1 MLKHSMV
8 LALVGGLVAGCTQEG
23 RISNTGAGAGIGA
36 LVGAGIGAAVAG
48 NRGQGALI
56 GAGIGA
62 LAGGAVGYYMDE
74 QEKELR
80 QKMAGT
86 GVEVQRVGDS
96 IKLIMPGGV
105 TFRTGSA
112 EIQPQ
117 FYSPLD
123 QVASVLQQ
131 YPQSLVDV
139 VGHTDNVGSDQM
151 NQQLSERRASA
162 VASYFMSRGVIAQR
176 LNAYGMGETQPVADN
191 STDFGRQQNRR
202 VEVLIRPYTG

>member
-1 MLKHSMV
+1 MLKHALV
-8 LALVGGLVAGCTQEG
+8 LALAGGLVAGCAEDG

-36 LVGAGIGAAVAG
+36 LLGAGIGAAVAG

-62 LAGGAVGYYMDE
+62 LAGGSVGYYMDQ
-74 QEKELR
+74 QEKQLR
-80 QKMAGT
+80 EKMAGT

-96 IKLIMPGGV
+96 IRLIMPGGV
-105 TFRTGSA
+105 TFRTGSS

-117 FYSPLD
+117 FYGPLD
-123 QVASVLQQ
+123 QVAGVLQQ
-131 YPQSLVDV
+131 YPQSLIDV

-162 VASYFMSRGVIAQR
+162 VASYFMSRGVVTQR
-176 LNAYGMGETQPVADN
+176 LNAYGLGETQPVADN

>member
-1 MLKHSMV
+1 MLKHALIIA
-8 LALVGGLVAGCTQEG
+8 LAGGLLAGCAQDG

-62 LAGGAVGYYMDE
+62 LTGGAVGYYMDE
-74 QEKELR
+74 QERQLR
-80 QKMAGT
+80 EKMAGT
-86 GVEVQRVGDS
+86 GVEVERVGDS
-96 IKLIMPGGV
+96 IRLIMPGGV
-105 TFRTGSA
+105 TFRTGSS

-123 QVASVLQQ
+123 QVAATLNQ
-131 YPQSLVDV
+131 YPQSLIDII
-139 VGHTDNVGSDQM
+139 GHTDNVGSDQM
-151 NQQLSERRASA
+151 NQQLSERRASS
-162 VASYFMSRGVIAQR
+162 VASYLMSRGVVPQR
-176 LNAYGMGETQPVADN
+176 VNAYGMGETQPIADN
-191 STDFGRQQNRR
+191 NTDFGRQRNRR

>member
-1 MLKHSMV
+1 MLKHALI
-8 LALVGGLVAGCTQEG
+8 LALAGGLVAGCAEDG

-62 LAGGAVGYYMDE
+62 LAGGSVGYYMDQ
-74 QEKELR
+74 QEKQLR

-96 IKLIMPGGV
+96 IRLIMPGGV
-105 TFRTGSA
+105 TFRTGSS

-117 FYSPLD
+117 FYGPLD
-123 QVASVLQQ
+123 QVAGVLQQ
-131 YPQSLVDV
+131 YPQSLIDV

-162 VASYFMSRGVIAQR
+162 VASYFMSRGVVAQR
-176 LNAYGMGETQPVADN
+176 LNAYGVGETQPVADN
-191 STDFGRQQNRR
+191 NTDFGRQQNRR

>member
-1 MLKHSMV
+1 MLKHITV
-8 LALVGGLVAGCTQEG
+8 IALAGGLVAGCTQDG

-62 LAGGAVGYYMDE
+62 LAGGAVGYYMDQ

-86 GVEVQRVGDS
+86 GVEVERVGDN
-96 IKLIMPGGV
+96 IRLIMPGGI
-105 TFRTGSA
+105 TFRTGSS

-123 QVASVLQQ
+123 QVASVLNQ
-131 YPQSLVDV
+131 YPQSLIDV

-151 NQQLSERRASA
+151 NQQLSERRASS
-162 VASYFMSRGVIAQR
+162 VASYLLSRGIVPQR
-176 LNAYGMGETQPVADN
+176 ISAYGLGETQPVADN
-191 STDFGRQQNRR
+191 NTDFGRQRNRR
-202 VEVLIRPYTG
+202 VEILIRPYTG

>member
-1 MLKHSMV
+1 MLKHALV
-8 LALVGGLVAGCTQEG
+8 LALAGGLVAGCAEDG

-74 QEKELR
+74 QEKQLR

-96 IKLIMPGGV
+96 IRLIMPGGV
-105 TFRTGSA
+105 TFRTGSS

-117 FYSPLD
+117 FYGPLD
-123 QVASVLQQ
+123 QVAGVLQQ
-131 YPQSLVDV
+131 YPQSLIDV

-162 VASYFMSRGVIAQR
+162 VASYFMSRGVVAQR
-176 LNAYGMGETQPVADN
+176 LNAYGLGETQPVADN

>member
-1 MLKHSMV
+1 MLKHALIIA
-8 LALVGGLVAGCTQEG
+8 LAGGLMAGCAQDG

-62 LAGGAVGYYMDE
+62 LTGGAVGYYMDE
-74 QEKELR
+74 QERQLR
-80 QKMAGT
+80 EKMAGT
-86 GVEVQRVGDS
+86 GVEVERVGDS
-96 IKLIMPGGV
+96 IRLIMPGGV
-105 TFRTGSA
+105 TFRTGSS

-123 QVASVLQQ
+123 QVAQTLNQ
-131 YPQSLVDV
+131 YPQSLIDV
-139 VGHTDNVGSDQM
+139 IGHTDNVGSDQM

-162 VASYFMSRGVIAQR
+162 VANYLLSKGVVPQR
-176 LNAYGMGETQPVADN
+176 LNAYGMGESQPVADN
-191 STDFGRQQNRR
+191 NTDFGRQRNRR

>member
-1 MLKHSMV
+1 MFKKV
-8 LALVGGLVAGCTQEG
+8 VVFALVGGLAGACTQDG

-36 LVGAGIGAAVAG
+36 LLGAGVGAAVAG

-74 QEKELR
+74 QERQLR

-86 GVEVQRVGDS
+86 GVEVQRVGDN
-96 IKLIMPGGV
+96 IKLILPGGI
-105 TFRTGSA
+105 TFRTGSS

-117 FYSPLD
+117 FYQPLD
-123 QVASVLQQ
+123 QIAGVLQQ

-139 VGHTDNVGSDQM
+139 VGHTDNVGSQQM
-151 NQQLSERRASA
+151 NQQLSERRASS
-162 VASYFMSRGVIAQR
+162 VASYMLSRGVVAQR
-176 LNAYGMGETQPVADN
+176 INAYGMGENQPVADN

-202 VEVLIRPYTG
+202 VEILIRPYTG

>member
-1 MLKHSMV
+1 MLKHALIIA
-8 LALVGGLVAGCTQEG
+8 LAGGLVAGCAQDG

-62 LAGGAVGYYMDE
+62 LTGGAVGYYMDE
-74 QEKELR
+74 QERQLR
-80 QKMAGT
+80 EKMAGT
-86 GVEVQRVGDS
+86 GVEVERVGDS
-96 IKLIMPGGV
+96 IRLIMPGGV
-105 TFRTGSA
+105 TFRTGSS

-123 QVASVLQQ
+123 QVAQTLNQ
-131 YPQSLVDV
+131 YPQSLIDV
-139 VGHTDNVGSDQM
+139 IGHTDNVGSDQM

-162 VASYFMSRGVIAQR
+162 VANYLLSKGVVPQR
-176 LNAYGMGETQPVADN
+176 LNAYGMGESQPVADN
-191 STDFGRQQNRR
+191 NTDFGRQRNRR

>member
-1 MLKHSMV
+1 MLKHALV
-8 LALVGGLVAGCTQEG
+8 LALAGGLVAGCAEDG

-62 LAGGAVGYYMDE
+62 LAGGSVGYYMDE
-74 QEKELR
+74 QEKQLR

-96 IKLIMPGGV
+96 IRLIMPGGV
-105 TFRTGSA
+105 TFRTGSS

-117 FYSPLD
+117 FYGPLD
-123 QVASVLQQ
+123 QVAGVLQQ

-162 VASYFMSRGVIAQR
+162 VASYFMSRGVVAQR
-176 LNAYGMGETQPVADN
+176 LNAYGMGKTQPVADN

>member
-1 MLKHSMV
+1 MLKH
-8 LALVGGLVAGCTQEG
+8 AL
-23 RISNTGAGAGIGA
+23 IIA

-62 LAGGAVGYYMDE
+62 LTGGAVGYYMDE
-74 QEKELR
+74 QERQLR
-80 QKMAGT
+80 EKMAGT
-86 GVEVQRVGDS
+86 GVEVERVGDS
-96 IKLIMPGGV
+96 IRLIMPGGV
-105 TFRTGSA
+105 TFRTGSS

-123 QVASVLQQ
+123 QVAQTLNQ
-131 YPQSLVDV
+131 YPQSLIDV
-139 VGHTDNVGSDQM
+139 IGHTDNVGSDQM

-162 VASYFMSRGVIAQR
+162 VANYLLSKGVVPQR
-176 LNAYGMGETQPVADN
+176 LNAYGMGESQPVADN
-191 STDFGRQQNRR
+191 NTDFGRQRNRR